1 MAKKTQS
8 IDNYCNNLFTQL
20 TDIKGQIDGFI
31 KQVEGFSGKDK
42 EHIQSHAEHL
52 REINKTIDWKLQ
64 IFTKSCPL
72 DSGGYDKD
80 AVTGAGVPTGEKRN
94 ISGGFAGG

>member
-1 MAKKTQS
+1 MAKKQS

-20 TDIKGQIDGFI
+20 TEIKGQIEGFI
-31 KQVEGFSGKDK
+31 KQVEGFSGKDG
-42 EHIQSHAEHL
+42 EHIHSHAEHL
-52 REINKTIDWKLQ
+52 REINKTIDWKLG

>member
-1 MAKKTQS
+1 MAKKQN

-20 TDIKGQIDGFI
+20 ADIKGQIDGFI
-31 KQVEGFSGKDK
+31 KQVEGFSGKEG
-42 EHIQSHAEHL
+42 EHFRSHAEHL

-80 AVTGAGVPTGEKRN
+80 AITGAGVPAGEGQD